1 MGPYGNQLASY
12 TLTATDIS
20 NGFADVQTGT
30 LSNGLTYTLTARIT
44 DGAGNQSA
52 ASGSFVITETGTA
65 PTAPAIT
72 SVTDDVLPVTGTL
85 VSGGS
90 TNDSD
95 LAVRISLTGTNA
107 VAGNTI
113 QLYNGTGTG
122 NQLATYTLT
131 ATDIANG
138 FADVQTGALSNGL
151 TYTITAR
158 ITDGAGNQS
167 AASTS
172 FIITEDTSAPAA
184 PAISIGDGRRAAGDG
199 DGCGQRRLERHDAD
213 DHRHGGG
220 RQHGHAVRYR
230 RHHGAGDRRCE
241 RRSVLDHDVGAGKGS
256 HTITAKA
263 TDDGR

>member
-1 MGPYGNQLASY
+1 MSPIDSTAPNAPSITSVTDDIAPVSGPLVSGGSTNDTDLTVRVSLSGTNAVAGDTIQLYNRDRNRQPARHVPQ
-12 TLTATDIS
+12 LTGHRHR

-65 PTAPAIT
+65 PNAPSITA
-72 SVTDDVLPVTGTL
+72 VTDNVAPVTGTL

-95 LAVRISLTGTNA
+95 LAVRVSLTGTNA
-107 VAGNTI
+107 IAGNTI

-151 TYTITAR
+151 TYTLTAR

-184 PAISIGDGRRAAGDG
+184 PVISTSRTTRP
-199 DGCGQRRLERHDAD
+199 R
-213 DHRHGGG
+213 
-220 RQHGHAVRYR
+220 
-230 RHHGAGDRRCE
+230 
-241 RRSVLDHDVGAGKGS
+241 
-256 HTITAKA
+256 
-263 TDDGR
+263 